1 MKTEVRK
8 HIRVYTMSK
17 KINAWRSISGFK
29 QDIVKSDVIILRD
42 FVKRERPSVY
52 VLPKNDLLK

>member
-17 KINAWRSISGFK
+17 KINAWR
-29 QDIVKSDVIILRD
+29 IV
-42 FVKRERPSVY
+42 Y
-52 VLPKNDLLK
+52 QVLSRI